1 VNEIHNLNALTFKTS
16 FSIYKISGKG
26 IKTARQHRD
35 NSEKWIRLSDN
46 VIIQVENLSL
56 AFGGVQALYNVS
68 TQSSSGD
75 ILAVIGP
82 NGAGKTCLL
91 NCISRFYTPQEGQIF
106 YKKKE
111 ITGVPT
117 HSIAKMGI
125 ARTFQNIEL
134 FKGMTVLDN
143 IKLGRHAF
151 LKSGIFSDMLYW
163 GRTRREELKLR
174 REIEEK
180 IIDLLEIEAIRK
192 KVVGTLPYG
201 LQKRVELARALAM
214 QPELLLLD
222 EPMAGMNLEETED
235 MARFIL
241 NVNQMWQ
248 VSIILVEHDMGVV
261 MDISDRVCVLEF
273 GQKIAEGSPQEVQ
286 QNPQVIRAY
295 LGEDEKAHSRL

>member
-1 VNEIHNLNALTFKTS
+1 VGEVGVPVS
-16 FSIYKISGKG
+16 SESII
-26 IKTARQHRD
+26 
-35 NSEKWIRLSDN
+35 E
-46 VIIQVENLSL
+46 VENLSL

-68 TQSSSGD
+68 TRLLPRE
-75 ILAVIGP
+75 IFAIIGP

-91 NCISRFYTPQEGQIF
+91 NCISRFYTPQEG
-106 YKKKE
+106 E
-111 ITGVPT
+111 IRFKGKDITRLPT
-117 HSIAKMGI
+117 HGIAKLGI

-151 LKSGIFSDMLYW
+151 LKSSIFSDMLYW
-163 GRTRREELKLR
+163 GRTQGEELRLR
-174 REIEEK
+174 KEIEEK

-192 KVVGTLPYG
+192 KVVGTLAYG

-214 QPELLLLD
+214 QPEVLLLD

-235 MARFIL
+235 MARFII
-241 NVNQMWQ
+241 NVNQMWN

-273 GQKIAEGSPQEVQ
+273 GQKIAEGPPGEIQE
-286 QNPQVIRAY
+286 NAQVIRAY
-295 LGEDEKAHSRL
+295 LGEDEKAYSRL

>member
-1 VNEIHNLNALTFKTS
+1 MDPIIKVE
-16 FSIYKISGKG
+16 SI
-26 IKTARQHRD
+26 
-35 NSEKWIRLSDN
+35 
-46 VIIQVENLSL
+46 SL
-56 AFGGVQALYNVS
+56 AFGGVQALYGVS
-68 TQSSSGD
+68 TH
-75 ILAVIGP
+75 LAEGAIHAIIGP

-91 NCISRFYTPQEGQIF
+91 NCISRFYNPQEGQIL
-106 YKKKE
+106 YKGKN
-111 ITGVPT
+111 IIRLPT
-117 HSIAKMGI
+117 HSIAKLGI

-163 GRTRREELKLR
+163 GRTQKEELALR
-174 REIEEK
+174 KEIEET
-180 IIDLLEIEAIRK
+180 IIDLLEIESIRK

-214 QPELLLLD
+214 KPQVLLLD

-241 NVNQMWQ
+241 NVNQMWG

-261 MDISDRVCVLEF
+261 MDISDSVCVLEF
-273 GQKIAEGSPQEVQ
+273 GQKIAEGTPDQVQ
-286 QNPQVIRAY
+286 QNPRVIQAY
-295 LGEDEKAHSRL
+295 LGEDEKAYSRL

>member
-1 VNEIHNLNALTFKTS
+1 MYYGPVGQKRKN
-16 FSIYKISGKG
+16 SGK
-26 IKTARQHRD
+26 R
-35 NSEKWIRLSDN
+35 IRLSDD
-46 VIIQVENLSL
+46 VIIKVENLSL

-68 TQSSSGD
+68 TRLLSGE
-75 ILAVIGP
+75 IFAIIGP

-91 NCISRFYTPQEGQIF
+91 NCISRFYTPQEGQIL
-106 YKKKE
+106 YKGKD
-111 ITGVPT
+111 ILRIST
-117 HSIAKMGI
+117 HAIAGMGI

-163 GRTRREELKLR
+163 GRTRREELSLR

-180 IIDLLEIEAIRK
+180 IIDLLEIQAIRK

-214 QPELLLLD
+214 QPQVLLLD

-261 MDISDRVCVLEF
+261 MDISNRVCVLEF
-273 GQKIAEGSPQEVQ
+273 GQKIAEGSPREIQR
-286 QNPQVIRAY
+286 NPQVVRAY
-295 LGEDEKAHSRL
+295 LGEDEKAYSRL

>member
-1 VNEIHNLNALTFKTS
+1 
-16 FSIYKISGKG
+16 
-26 IKTARQHRD
+26 
-35 NSEKWIRLSDN
+35 LSDDF
-46 VIIQVENLSL
+46 IIKVDNLSL

-68 TQSSSGD
+68 TQSLSGE

-91 NCISRFYTPQEGQIF
+91 NCISRFYTPQEGRII
-106 YKKKE
+106 YKGE
-111 ITGVPT
+111 DIVSVHT
-117 HSIAKMGI
+117 HTIAKMGI

-151 LKSGIFSDMLYW
+151 LKAGIFSDILYW

-174 REIEEK
+174 QEIEET

-192 KVVGTLPYG
+192 KVVGTLSYG
-201 LQKRVELARALAM
+201 LQKRVELARSLAM
-214 QPELLLLD
+214 KPELLLLD

-295 LGEDEKAHSRL
+295 LGEDEKARSRL

>member
-1 VNEIHNLNALTFKTS
+1 MSDDAI
-16 FSIYKISGKG
+16 
-26 IKTARQHRD
+26 IK
-35 NSEKWIRLSDN
+35 
-46 VIIQVENLSL
+46 VENVSL
-56 AFGGVQALYNVS
+56 AFGGVQALYS
-68 TQSSSGD
+68 IDTRLFDGE
-75 ILAVIGP
+75 IFAIIGP

-91 NCISRFYTPQEGQIF
+91 NCISRFYTPQEGQIL
-106 YKKKE
+106 YKGKD
-111 ITGVPT
+111 ILSVPT
-117 HSIAKMGI
+117 HAIAKLGI

-151 LKSGIFSDMLYW
+151 LKSGIFSDIIYW

-214 QPELLLLD
+214 QPEVLLLD

-241 NVNQMWQ
+241 NVNQMWD

-261 MDISDRVCVLEF
+261 MDISHRVCVLEF
-273 GQKIAEGSPQEVQ
+273 GQKIAEASPTEIQE
-286 QNPQVIRAY
+286 NPQVIRAY
-295 LGEDEKAHSRL
+295 LGEDEKAYSRL

>member
-1 VNEIHNLNALTFKTS
+1 MDPI
-16 FSIYKISGKG
+16 
-26 IKTARQHRD
+26 IK
-35 NSEKWIRLSDN
+35 
-46 VIIQVENLSL
+46 VEGLSL
-56 AFGGVQALYNVS
+56 AFGGVQALYSVDTHL
-68 TQSSSGD
+68 TQGA
-75 ILAVIGP
+75 IHAIIGP

-91 NCISRFYTPQEGQIF
+91 NCISRFYTPQEGQIL
-106 YKKKE
+106 YKGKD
-111 ITGVPT
+111 ILGLST
-117 HSIAKMGI
+117 HSIAKLGI

-163 GRTRREELKLR
+163 GRTQREELALR
-174 REIEEK
+174 KEIEET

-201 LQKRVELARALAM
+201 LQKRVELARSLAM
-214 QPELLLLD
+214 KPQVLLLD

-241 NVNQMWQ
+241 NVNQMWG

-261 MDISDRVCVLEF
+261 MDISDHVCVLEF
-273 GQKIAEGSPQEVQ
+273 GQKIAEGTPEQVQ
-286 QNPQVIRAY
+286 KNARVIQAY
-295 LGEDEKAHSRL
+295 LGEDEKAYSRL

>member
-1 VNEIHNLNALTFKTS
+1 VSDDAI
-16 FSIYKISGKG
+16 
-26 IKTARQHRD
+26 IKV
-35 NSEKWIRLSDN
+35 DN
-46 VIIQVENLSL
+46 VSL
-56 AFGGVQALYNVS
+56 AFGGVQALYNID
-68 TQSSSGD
+68 TRLFGGE
-75 ILAVIGP
+75 IFAIIGP

-91 NCISRFYTPQEGQIF
+91 NCISRFYTPQEGQIL
-106 YKKKE
+106 YKGKD
-111 ITGVPT
+111 ILSVPT
-117 HSIAKMGI
+117 HAIAKLGI

-151 LKSGIFSDMLYW
+151 LKSGIFSDIIYW

-174 REIEEK
+174 QEIEEK

-192 KVVGTLPYG
+192 QVVGTLPYG

-214 QPELLLLD
+214 QPEVLLLD

-241 NVNQMWQ
+241 NVNQMWD

-261 MDISDRVCVLEF
+261 MDISQRVCVLEF
-273 GQKIAEGSPQEVQ
+273 GQKIAEGSPTEIQE
-286 QNPQVIRAY
+286 NPQVIRAY
-295 LGEDEKAHSRL
+295 LGEDEKAYSRL